1 MPASTPRPEP
11 PTCAPIEA
19 LLLRAQRSGAVR
31 RDVGMPELLALLS
44 ATCLAAQ
51 HHGWDDTLR
60 TGTLRVVFDGLRTS

>member
-51 HHGWDDTLR
+51 HHG
-60 TGTLRVVFDGLRTS
+60 